1 MKECAL
7 EGNLIAVNIRL
18 YAMKVKNR
26 VNIQGCESRIIQ
38 QSIHIGLDVQEVKD
52 LLHS

>member
-7 EGNLIAVNIRL
+7 EGNLIAVNISL

-26 VNIQGCESRIIQ
+26 VNIQGCESGIIQ
-38 QSIHIGLDVQEVKD
+38 QCTDVSPDV
-52 LLHS
+52 